1 MLPGSLLR
9 YHEKFN
15 GSCDTVVLNS
25 VVHQARYALFL
36 SVALR
41 LLSYDLSS
49 RILATYMLYK
59 VLDRELNL
67 YTPLSHRPSGNKP
80 GTYLGFLLGLARRH
94 PK

>member
-25 VVHQARYALFL
+25 VVHQARCALFL

-67 YTPLSHRPSGNKP
+67 YIF
-80 GTYLGFLLGLARRH
+80 LGKR
-94 PK
+94 